1 MARVNVKWRKK
12 HPAFGYFAGAVG
24 TVDSGEAVALY
35 NAGYLIILPDEA
47 TNVMANVNPLPA
59 ELPGREIL
67 FEEGYTTLAAIKES
81 GESLKLIKGI
91 KQKMY
96 TMIMAFIDEAEKK

>member
-1 MARVNVKWRKK
+1 MAKVNVKWRKK
-12 HPAFGYFAGAVG
+12 HHAYGYFAGDTGV
-24 TVDSGEAVALY
+24 VEAAAAAGLY
-35 NAGYLIILPDEA
+35 ENGYLIILPDEA
-47 TNVMANVNPLPA
+47 ADVLTNVNPLPA

>member
-1 MARVNVKWRKK
+1 MAKVNVKWRKK
-12 HPAFGYFAGAVG
+12 HHAFGYFAGAVG

-47 TNVMANVNPLPA
+47 TDVLTNVNPLPA

-67 FEEGYTTLAAIKES
+67 FEEGFTSLDKIKEA

>member
-1 MARVNVKWRKK
+1 M
-12 HPAFGYFAGAVG
+12 
-24 TVDSGEAVALY
+24 ALY

-47 TNVMANVNPLPA
+47 TDVLTNVNPLPA

-67 FEEGYTTLAAIKES
+67 FEEGFTSLDKIKEA

>member
-1 MARVNVKWRKK
+1 MAKVNVLWRKK
-12 HPAFGYFAGAVG
+12 HHEYGYFAGDNGV
-24 TVDSGEAVALY
+24 VEAAAAADLY
-35 NAGYLIILPDEA
+35 KKGYLIILPDEA
-47 TNVMANVNPLPA
+47 AAALTNVNPLPD

-67 FEEGYTTLAAIKES
+67 YEEGFTTLEAIREA

-96 TMIMAFIDEAEKK
+96 TMIMAFIDDAQKK

>member
-1 MARVNVKWRKK
+1 MAKVNVKWRKK
-12 HPAFGYFAGAVG
+12 HHAYGYFAGDTGV
-24 TVDSGEAVALY
+24 VEAAAAAELY
-35 NAGYLIILPDEA
+35 RNGYLIILPDESA
-47 TNVMANVNPLPA
+47 AAEAAYNPLPA